1 MIDDPDQ
8 TVRKTRKRKT
18 KKKGRKGKKSKKGT
32 QLILDPIQEKPEISS
47 DEEETM
53 RKLR

>member
-1 MIDDPDQ
+1 MIDDTDQ
-8 TVRKTRKRKT
+8 TVRKTRNKRKS
-18 KKKGRKGKKSKKGT
+18 KKSKKDEL
-32 QLILDPIQEKPEISS
+32 LILDPIQEKLEISS